1 MVFQAREESAG
12 FLLTPCAAPP
22 ITLYS
27 AWETNPGKKKKK
39 IECIKPAAA
48 LPRQYKNFKPEDR
61 ITLVMCVR
69 HLGFN
74 QQYNRAIIYTL
85 PL

>member
-27 AWETNPGKKKKK
+27 AWETNPGKKKKNRMHK
-39 IECIKPAAA
+39 ASRCPAAS
-48 LPRQYKNFKPEDR
+48 
-61 ITLVMCVR
+61 I
-69 HLGFN
+69 
-74 QQYNRAIIYTL
+74 
-85 PL
+85 